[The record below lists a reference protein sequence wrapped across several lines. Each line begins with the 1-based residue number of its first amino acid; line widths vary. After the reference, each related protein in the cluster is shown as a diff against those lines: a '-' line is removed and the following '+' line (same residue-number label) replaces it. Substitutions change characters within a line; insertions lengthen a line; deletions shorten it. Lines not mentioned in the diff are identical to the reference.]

1 MVGEGRRIL
10 IMVEYMILWIVCGI
24 GAAAIAARQK
34 AEMISTGSDESIRKC
49 PYCAEQILKEARVCK
64 HCG

>member
-1 MVGEGRRIL
+1 
-10 IMVEYMILWIVCGI
+10 MVEYMLLWIVCGI